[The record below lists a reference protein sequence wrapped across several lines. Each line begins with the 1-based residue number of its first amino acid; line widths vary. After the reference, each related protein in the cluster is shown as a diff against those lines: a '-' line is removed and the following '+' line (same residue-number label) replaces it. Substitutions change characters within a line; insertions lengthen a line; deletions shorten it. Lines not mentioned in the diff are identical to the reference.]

1 MMAETGDKPKVSREQ
16 ALTVARQLGCR
27 GAHEHDGSWMP
38 CASHEE
44 FVAVR
49 KGSNEMR
56 KASAKS
62 HRVPRTEIEHR
73 AALVDSKSGE
83 MYEDR
88 AMAEQVSKKRGCKG
102 VRTIMF
108 GGQKY
113 YAPCVATERFDPLR
127 ERGVA
132 GIETLPDGGL
142 VSAKSEGCCPDSDID
157 AKSFVNRV
165 SRSTDPDVFQNP
177 DSARV
182 RARNLGCIG
191 IRRYTASD
199 GKTVWLPCS
208 NGSDYNRVMGL
219 RTDRSPKRNP
229 RVRGGKKSFE
239 GLGDVKQKMV
249 TRPKKRVP
257 TLDSETI
264 NDLAILVRKHNASA
278 KKQSHKTNLR
288 DVKQVYLRGLIGDS
302 ASEARKRVATF
313 LKAMGSDEP
322 MPKGSRMD
330 FDLVPDNHPSK
341 DPKFAKKD
349 GDFSE
354 GVMGVKIIN
363 GCCPQKV
370 SRRHK
375 LA

>member
-1 MMAETGDKPKVSREQ
+1 MAETGDKPKVSREQ

-38 CASHEE
+38 CATHDE

-62 HRVPRTEIEHR
+62 HRMPRTEIEHR
-73 AALVDSKSGE
+73 AALMDSKSGE

-88 AMAEQVSKKRGCKG
+88 AMAERVSRKRGCKG

-108 GGQKY
+108 GGQRY

-142 VSAKSEGCCPDSDID
+142 VSAKSENCCPDSDMEG
-157 AKSFVNRV
+157 KSFVNRV

-199 GKTVWLPCS
+199 GKLVWLPCS

-229 RVRGGKKSFE
+229 RARGGKKSFE
-239 GLGDVKQKMV
+239 GLSEMREKMV
-249 TRPKKRVP
+249 TRPKRRLP
-257 TLDSETI
+257 NLDSETM
-264 NDLAILVRKHNASA
+264 NDLAILVRKHNASV
-278 KKQSHKTNLR
+278 KKQAHKTNLR
-288 DVKQVYLRGLIGDS
+288 DVKQVYLRGLMKGSD
-302 ASEARKRVATF
+302 SEAKKRVSTY
-313 LKAMGSDEP
+313 LKAMSSDEP

-341 DPKFAKKD
+341 DQKSAQKSA
-349 GDFSE
+349 DFSDE
-354 GVMGVKIIN
+354 TIGVKITD
-363 GCCPQKV
+363 GCCPQV
-370 SRRHK
+370 VARRHK
-375 LA
+375 LS

>member
-1 MMAETGDKPKVSREQ
+1 MAETGNTPKVSREQ

-27 GAHEHDGSWMP
+27 GAHEHNGSWMP
-38 CASHEE
+38 CATHDE

-62 HRVPRTEIEHR
+62 HRVPRTELEHR
-73 AALVDSKSGE
+73 AALMDSKSGE

-88 AMAEQVSKKRGCKG
+88 AMAERVSRKRGCKG
-102 VRTIMF
+102 VRTIIF

-142 VSAKSEGCCPDSDID
+142 VSAKSDSCCPDTDT
-157 AKSFVNRV
+157 KGFVNRV

-199 GKTVWLPCS
+199 GKLVWLPCS
-208 NGSDYNRVMGL
+208 NGSDYNRMMRL
-219 RTDRSPKRNP
+219 RPDGSPKRNP
-229 RVRGGKKSFE
+229 RVRTRRKSFD
-239 GLGDVKQKMV
+239 GLGDVKEKMV
-249 TRPKKRVP
+249 TRPRRKLP

-264 NDLAILVRKHNASA
+264 NDLAILVRKHNVSA
-278 KKQSHKTNLR
+278 KKQAYKTNLR
-288 DVKQVYLRGLIGDS
+288 DVKQVYLRGLIRGSVSD
-302 ASEARKRVATF
+302 AKKRVSTY
-313 LKAMGSDEP
+313 LKAMSSDKP

-341 DPKFAKKD
+341 NEKSAQKNA
-349 GDFSE
+349 DFSDQTI
-354 GVMGVKIIN
+354 GVKIID
-363 GCCPQKV
+363 GCCPQV
-370 SRRHK
+370 VARRHK
-375 LA
+375 LS

>member
-1 MMAETGDKPKVSREQ
+1 MENGKSKVSREH

-132 GIETLPDGGL
+132 GIETLPNGGL
-142 VSAKSEGCCPDSDID
+142 VSAKSEGCCPDSDIE

-239 GLGDVKQKMV
+239 GLEDVKQKMV

-264 NDLAILVRKHNASA
+264 NDLAILVRKHNASV

-288 DVKQVYLRGLIGDS
+288 DVKQVYLRGLMGG
-302 ASEARKRVATF
+302 SEAEAKKRVTTF

-341 DPKFAKKD
+341 DPKFSKKNA
-349 GDFSE
+349 DFSE
-354 GVMGVKIIN
+354 GVIGVKIID
-363 GCCPQKV
+363 GCCPRKV

-375 LA
+375 LV

>member
-1 MMAETGDKPKVSREQ
+1 MENDKTKPKVTREQ
-16 ALTVARQLGCR
+16 ALMVARQLGCR

-38 CASHEE
+38 CSSHEE
-44 FVAVR
+44 FLSVG

-56 KASAKS
+56 KVSAKN
-62 HRVPRTEIEHR
+62 HRTPRTEVEHR
-73 AALVDSKSGE
+73 TALMASKSGE
-83 MYEDR
+83 MYESR
-88 AMAEQVSKKRGCKG
+88 AMAEEVSRKRGCRG
-102 VRTIMF
+102 VRTIVF

-113 YAPCVATERFDPLR
+113 YAPCVATERFDTLR

-142 VSAKSEGCCPDSDID
+142 VSAKSDECCPDSDVEG
-157 AKSFVNRV
+157 KSFVNRV

-229 RVRGGKKSFE
+229 RTRTGKKSFE
-239 GLGDVKQKMV
+239 GLGEMRGKMV
-249 TRPKKRVP
+249 TRPKKRLP
-257 TLDSETI
+257 NINSETI
-264 NDLAILVRKHNASA
+264 NDLAILVRKHNASV
-278 KKQSHKTNLR
+278 KKQAHKTNLR
-288 DVKQVYLRGLIGDS
+288 DVKQVYLRGLAVG
-302 ASEARKRVATF
+302 SEADAKKRVSTF
-313 LKAMGSDEP
+313 LKAMSSDEP
-322 MPKGSRMD
+322 MPKGSRKD

-341 DPKFAKKD
+341 NVKLAQKD
-349 GDFSE
+349 GDFTD
-354 GVMGVKIIN
+354 GTRGVKIID
-363 GCCPQKV
+363 GCCPQEV
-370 SRRHK
+370 IRRHR
-375 LA
+375 LL

>member
-1 MMAETGDKPKVSREQ
+1 MSDEKPKVTREQ
-16 ALTVARQLGCR
+16 ALMVARQLGCR

-38 CASHEE
+38 CASHDE
-44 FVAVR
+44 FLSVR

-62 HRVPRTEIEHR
+62 FRIPRTELEHR
-73 AALVDSKSGE
+73 SALAESKSGE
-83 MYEDR
+83 MYETR
-88 AMAEQVSKKRGCKG
+88 AMAEEASRKRGCKG
-102 VRTIMF
+102 VRTIVF
-108 GGQKY
+108 GGHKY

-142 VSAKSEGCCPDSDID
+142 VSAKSENCCPDSNMEG
-157 AKSFVNRV
+157 KSFVNRV

-219 RTDRSPKRNP
+219 RTDRSPKKNP
-229 RVRGGKKSFE
+229 RVRTGKKSFD
-239 GLGDVKQKMV
+239 GLRDVQQKMV
-249 TRPKKRVP
+249 TRPKKRLPNVS
-257 TLDSETI
+257 SETI

-278 KKQSHKTNLR
+278 KKQAYKTNLR
-288 DVKQVYLRGLIGDS
+288 DVKQVYLRGLIAG
-302 ASEARKRVATF
+302 SEADAKKRVLTF
-313 LKAMGSDEP
+313 LKAMSSDEP
-322 MPKGSRMD
+322 MPRGSRMD

-341 DPKFAKKD
+341 DVKSVKKD
-349 GDFSE
+349 GYFTD
-354 GVMGVKIIN
+354 GTNGVKIID
-363 GCCPQKV
+363 GCCPQNV
-370 SRRHK
+370 VRRHK
-375 LA
+375 LS